1 MDPAV
6 AALSS
11 RDKILDVAEVLF
23 ARRGYAGVGLREVAE
38 QAGLGK
44 SSLFHHFKSKDALY
58 GEVLCEVLGRIA
70 MVLDP
75 IVASDAA
82 PELRLVAWVEGLVD
96 ALATYPSTA
105 RLLMRALVEDDP
117 LGPDFPEAIAA
128 ERVLASIID
137 GIRRLLDEGV
147 NSGVFREMS
156 IPHSV
161 QTLIGATVYHFASG
175 EFGENLLGG
184 PLVSSEAVRRHKTEL
199 VRMIQLGLWRWC

>member
-1 MDPAV
+1 MDQDV
-6 AALSS
+6 APLSS

-58 GEVLCEVLGRIA
+58 GEVLGQVLGRIKL
-70 MVLDP
+70 VLKP
-75 IVASDAA
+75 VVASDVA
-82 PELRLVAWVEGLVD
+82 PELRLVAWIEGLVD
-96 ALATYPSTA
+96 ALASYPSTA

-117 LGPDFPEAIAA
+117 LGPDLPEAIAA
-128 ERVLASIID
+128 ERVLVSILN
-137 GIRRLLDEGV
+137 GIRALLDEGV
-147 NSGVFREMS
+147 KSGAFRNVS
-156 IPHSV
+156 IPDSV

-184 PLVSSEAVRRHKTEL
+184 PLVSREAVRRRKTEL
-199 VRMIQLGLWRWC
+199 VRMLQQGLLA

>member
-1 MDPAV
+1 MAPP
-6 AALSS
+6 SS

-44 SSLFHHFKSKDALY
+44 SSLFHHFKSKDVLY
-58 GEVLCEVLGRIA
+58 GEVLGEVLGRIRL
-70 MVLDP
+70 VLDP
-75 IVASDAA
+75 IVASDAK

-117 LGPDFPEAIAA
+117 LGPDLPEAIAA
-128 ERVLASIID
+128 ESVLSSILD
-137 GIRRLLDEGV
+137 GIRTLLDEGV
-147 NSGVFREMS
+147 KKGVFRDVS

-175 EFGENLLGG
+175 EFGENLLGR
-184 PLVSSEAVRRHKTEL
+184 PLISTEAVRRRKTEL
-199 VRMIQLGLWRWC
+199 VRMLQHGLLA

>member
-1 MDPAV
+1 MAPP
-6 AALSS
+6 SS

-58 GEVLCEVLGRIA
+58 GEVLGEVLGRIRL
-70 MVLDP
+70 VLDP
-75 IVASDAA
+75 IVASDAK

-117 LGPDFPEAIAA
+117 LGPDLPEAIAA
-128 ERVLASIID
+128 ESVLSSILD
-137 GIRRLLDEGV
+137 GIRTLLDEGV
-147 NSGVFREMS
+147 KKGVFRDVS

-175 EFGENLLGG
+175 EFGENLLGR
-184 PLVSSEAVRRHKTEL
+184 PLISTEAVRRRKTEL
-199 VRMIQLGLWRWC
+199 VRMLQHGLLA

>member
-1 MDPAV
+1 MDHATAPP
-6 AALSS
+6 SS

-23 ARRGYAGVGLREVAE
+23 ARRGYAGVGMREVAE

-44 SSLFHHFKSKDALY
+44 SSIFHHFKSKDALY
-58 GEVLCEVLGRIA
+58 GEVLGEVLGRIRL
-70 MVLDP
+70 VLDP
-75 IVASDAA
+75 IVASDAK

-117 LGPDFPEAIAA
+117 LGPDLPEAIAA
-128 ERVLASIID
+128 ESVLSSILD
-137 GIRRLLDEGV
+137 GIRTLLDEGV
-147 NSGVFREMS
+147 KKGVFRDVS

-175 EFGENLLGG
+175 EFGENLLGR
-184 PLVSSEAVRRHKTEL
+184 PLISTEAVRRRKTEL
-199 VRMIQLGLWRWC
+199 VRMLQHGLLA

>member
-1 MDPAV
+1 VDH
-6 AALSS
+6 ALAPINS

-58 GEVLCEVLGRIA
+58 GEVLAEVLGRIRR
-70 MVLDP
+70 VLDP
-75 IVASDAA
+75 IVASDVA

-96 ALATYPSTA
+96 ALAGHPGTA
-105 RLLMRALVEDDP
+105 RLLMRALVEEDP
-117 LGPDFPEAIAA
+117 LGPDLPEAIAA
-128 ERVLASIID
+128 ESVLEGILD
-137 GIRRLLDEGV
+137 GIRTLLDEGV
-147 NSGVFREMS
+147 KSGVFRDVS

-175 EFGENLLGG
+175 EFGESLLGG
-184 PLVSSEAVRRHKTEL
+184 PLISSAAVRRRKTEL
-199 VRMIQLGLWRWC
+199 VCMLQHGLLA

>member
-1 MDPAV
+1 MAPP
-6 AALSS
+6 SS

-23 ARRGYAGVGLREVAE
+23 ARRGYAGVGLREVTE

-44 SSLFHHFKSKDALY
+44 SSLFHHFKSKDVLY
-58 GEVLCEVLGRIA
+58 GEVLGEVLGRIRL
-70 MVLDP
+70 VLDP
-75 IVASDAA
+75 IVASDAK

-117 LGPDFPEAIAA
+117 LGPDLPEAIAA
-128 ERVLASIID
+128 ESVLSSILD
-137 GIRRLLDEGV
+137 GIRTLLDEGV
-147 NSGVFREMS
+147 KKGVFRDVS

-175 EFGENLLGG
+175 EFGENLLGR
-184 PLVSSEAVRRHKTEL
+184 PLISTEAVRRRKTEL
-199 VRMIQLGLWRWC
+199 VRMLQHGLLA

>member
-1 MDPAV
+1 MNPSV
-6 AALSS
+6 TPLSS
-11 RDKILDVAEVLF
+11 RDKILEVSEVLF

-58 GEVLCEVLGRIA
+58 SEVLGEVLGRIKR
-70 MVLDP
+70 VLDP
-75 IVASDAA
+75 IAASHTA

-96 ALATYPSTA
+96 VLASHPGTA

-117 LGPDFPEAIAA
+117 LGPDLPEAIAA
-128 ERVLASIID
+128 EQVLASILD
-137 GIRRLLDEGV
+137 GIRTLLEEGV
-147 NSGVFREMS
+147 TSGAFRNVS
-156 IPHSV
+156 IPDSV

-184 PLVSSEAVRRHKTEL
+184 PLDSSAAVRRRKTEL
-199 VRMIQLGLWRWC
+199 VRMLQNGLLF